1 MIYENTLRFSK
12 RRVFFCCPQGH
23 CHGVVG
29 IGVPADPNDISSR
42 DDISQI
48 GIVAVFVGADDSVR
62 PGAFS
67 FFSYFLCAKKVC
79 KDAFKRE
86 GISISLPS

>member
-1 MIYENTLRFSK
+1 MQWKVESGKWKVARADRGVGPYRGTPP
-12 RRVFFCCPQGH
+12 VV
-23 CHGVVG
+23 HGCV
-29 IGVPADPNDISSR
+29 
-42 DDISQI
+42 
-48 GIVAVFVGADDSVR
+48 VGADDSVR